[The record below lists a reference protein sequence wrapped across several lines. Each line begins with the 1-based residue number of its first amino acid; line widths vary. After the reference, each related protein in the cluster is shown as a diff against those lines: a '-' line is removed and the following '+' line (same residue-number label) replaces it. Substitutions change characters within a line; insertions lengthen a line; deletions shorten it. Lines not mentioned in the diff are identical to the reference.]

1 MGISAN
7 SSSHNGRPAVI
18 STKES
23 QRRQRLVSAGMIL
36 AAVLIIAV
44 FVYAIIYLLQPS
56 TETAKIRDSFIIL
69 MSLELLFVGF
79 SFVILIYQIARLVN
93 LVQNEIKPLLKA
105 ANDTINTVRGT
116 ASFLSFAFVEPVVKI
131 NAFLASFRKIMDML
145 KVNI

>member
-1 MGISAN
+1 VISA
-7 SSSHNGRPAVI
+7 
-18 STKES
+18 KES
-23 QRRQRLVSAGMIL
+23 LRRQRLVSAGMIL

-44 FVYAIIYLLQPS
+44 FVYAIIFLLQPS

-116 ASFLSFAFVEPVVKI
+116 ASFLSDAFVEPVVKI